1 MLTSQIESLKSELGR
16 KDAEICR
23 QVAHV
28 ESLRAQSADHEQLTR
43 VLREQIQAKEQQC
56 AHIQH
61 DVSDA
66 CSRFLKVRI
75 LPYTYN
81 VAIL

>member
-61 DVSDA
+61 DVSDMQRHV
-66 CSRFLKVRI
+66 CD
-75 LPYTYN
+75 
-81 VAIL
+81 AIGSKIRM